1 MKAPTGKK
9 KVYRRMIVGGG
20 AGRGGGAGG
29 GEGNLVERCMGGL
42 FSRVP
47 PPFVSPSV
55 PSGSTSLSKILT
67 LGGARTSSP
76 PPSIARLVSR
86 RPPLELAFAIAASRA
101 RRSIPVAVRLCL
113 SCLSC
118 RSAKS
123 EFATVFSNWFL
134 CKLISKTH
142 SEILKTLHR
151 HWRQA
156 VASLAR

>member
-1 MKAPTGKK
+1 MGGLD
-9 KVYRRMIVGGG
+9 GGG
-20 AGRGGGAGG
+20 GRGGGRGTWWK
-29 GEGNLVERCMGGL
+29 RCMGGL

-113 SCLSC
+113 SVSLVWC
-118 RSAKS
+118 RAKS
-123 EFATVFSNWFL
+123 EATVFLNWFL